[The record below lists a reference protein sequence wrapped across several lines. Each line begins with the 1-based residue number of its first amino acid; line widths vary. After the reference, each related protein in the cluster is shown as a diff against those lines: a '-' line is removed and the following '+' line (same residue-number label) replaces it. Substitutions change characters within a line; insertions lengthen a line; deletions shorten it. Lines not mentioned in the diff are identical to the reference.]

1 MIFCDFSLI
10 LSSGAIALAMLMI
23 EINERVLCLKG
34 NSRLF
39 WCKKCGEFYLNKSDI
54 EICECPICGAQN
66 TRLSF

>member
-10 LSSGAIALAMLMI
+10 LSSGAIILALLII
-23 EINERVLCLKG
+23 EVSEKALCLKG

-54 EICECPICGAQN
+54 EICECPVCEAKN
-66 TRLSF
+66 TKLSF